1 MLHVVDVSVT
11 LPLEVEA
18 RNLAAHGHGPE
29 TQSWRQP
36 TERPEA
42 IDPKTQPMR

>member
-1 MLHVVDVSVT
+1 MLHVADVSVT

-18 RNLAAHGHGPE
+18 RNLAAEGHGPE

-36 TERPEA
+36 TERTEA